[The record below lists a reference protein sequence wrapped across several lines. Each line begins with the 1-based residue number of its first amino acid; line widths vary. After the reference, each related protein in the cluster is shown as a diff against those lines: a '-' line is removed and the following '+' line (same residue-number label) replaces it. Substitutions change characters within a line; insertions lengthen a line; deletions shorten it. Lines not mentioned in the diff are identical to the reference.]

1 MQVREQATDRR
12 RATHACGQRRRCSLD
27 LGIRAGDQRNVAVAE
42 FAKGVD
48 QAARVIDQ
56 HAFDQLAERTR
67 VDYLDKQILDADRRR
82 EALAA
87 ERAGLDVDAL
97 EEAFEQ
103 LHLQHDTQKAAL
115 DELSEDV
122 ELRKQGVAA
131 VQEQQRNGQNE
142 LAELR
147 KQANGLRGRLASL
160 ETLQQAALGQEQG
173 AAVAWLKARGLDS
186 AARVGERLDVDAG
199 WENALSTSACWSSL
213 RCEIR
218 SRWASACSSR
228 W

>member
-1 MQVREQATDRR
+1 RLEQQIQHQRELSQRLHKARDETQQALAELGQHISGDEAKLRVLR
-12 RATHACGQRRRCSLD
+12 EAVEAATPQLEALQEENEIKQESLREAEERLASWQQRWEQHTSQSSEAS
-27 LGIRAGDQRNVAVAE
+27 RAGDV
-42 FAKGVD
+42 
-48 QAARVIDQ
+48 
-56 HAFDQLAERTR
+56 ERTR

-122 ELRKQGVAA
+122 ELRKQGVTA

-142 LAELR
+142 LAV
-147 KQANGLRGRLASL
+147 RG
-160 ETLQQAALGQEQG
+160 QHLGG
-173 AAVAWLKARGLDS
+173 
-186 AARVGERLDVDAG
+186 
-199 WENALSTSACWSSL
+199 
-213 RCEIR
+213 
-218 SRWASACSSR
+218 
-228 W
+228 